1 MFSDLS
7 VLEKHVLNV
16 LQKENGDKYVIVIDF
31 AHVELR
37 CANCKSFKIRFDAQE
52 EGLKMLKLKKR

>member
-37 CANCKSFKIRFDAQE
+37 CLNCKNF
-52 EGLKMLKLKKR
+52 